1 MKETQMSAKRANFI
15 RLAEA
20 RVTKALKAIK
30 VVGNLS
36 NKANYEY
43 TDQDIQKIINALQA
57 EISTLRSR
65 FKNKGTGEN
74 IEFKLSK

>member
-1 MKETQMSAKRANFI
+1 MSTKRSNFV

-20 RVTKALKAIK
+20 RVTKALKSIK

-43 TDQDIQKIINALQA
+43 TDQDINKIINALQT
-57 EISTLRSR
+57 EINELKSR
-65 FKNKGTGEN
+65 FKNKGNSDT
-74 IEFKLSK
+74 IEFKLTK

>member
-1 MKETQMSAKRANFI
+1 MSTKRSNFI

-20 RVTKALKAIK
+20 RVTKALKSIK

-43 TDQDIQKIINALQA
+43 TDQDINKIINALQA
-57 EISTLRSR
+57 EINVLKSR
-65 FKNKGTGEN
+65 FKNKGNSETV
-74 IEFKLSK
+74 EFKLTK

>member
-1 MKETQMSAKRANFI
+1 MSTKRSNFV

-20 RVTKALKAIK
+20 RVTKALKSIK

-43 TDQDIQKIINALQA
+43 TDQDINKIINALQT
-57 EISTLRSR
+57 EINELKSR
-65 FKNKGTGEN
+65 FKNKGSSDT
-74 IEFKLSK
+74 IEFKLTK

>member
-1 MKETQMSAKRANFI
+1 MKETQVSTKRANFI

-57 EISTLRSR
+57 EISTLKSR

>member
-1 MKETQMSAKRANFI
+1 MNVKRNNFI

-43 TDQDIQKIINALQA
+43 TDQDVQRIINALQA
-57 EISTLRSR
+57 EILTLKSR
-65 FKNKGTGEN
+65 FKNKGYGETV
-74 IEFKLSK
+74 EFRLSK